1 MITVNYE
8 VLPSLHSGGRN
19 LKYIILCLVNAAMLF
34 GVWLFA
40 SVFLSTGDE
49 WWSLYTFNMEGMSP
63 YNVEI
68 SWLNVFLF
76 GFISLA
82 ISYTLIKITSVKK

>member
-1 MITVNYE
+1 M
-8 VLPSLHSGGRN
+8 
-19 LKYIILCLVNAAMLF
+19 KYIILCLVNAVMLF

-49 WWSLYTFNMEGMSP
+49 WWSLYTFNMEEISP
-63 YNVEI
+63 FNVEI
-68 SWLNVFLF
+68 SWLNVVTF

-82 ISYTLIKITSVKK
+82 ISFFL

>member
-1 MITVNYE
+1 M
-8 VLPSLHSGGRN
+8 LHWGERN
-19 LKYIILCLVNAAMLF
+19 LKYIILCLINAATLF

-49 WWSLYTFNMEGMSP
+49 WWSLYTFNMEVMSP

-68 SWLNVFLF
+68 SWLKVVIF

-82 ISYTLIKITSVKK
+82 ISFFLVKITSVKK

>member
-1 MITVNYE
+1 M
-8 VLPSLHSGGRN
+8 LHWGERN
-19 LKYIILCLVNAAMLF
+19 LKYIILCLINAAMLF

-49 WWSLYTFNMEGMSP
+49 WWSLYTFNMEVMSP

-68 SWLNVFLF
+68 SWLKVVIF

-82 ISYTLIKITSVKK
+82 ISFFLVKITSVKK

>member
-1 MITVNYE
+1 M
-8 VLPSLHSGGRN
+8 
-19 LKYIILCLVNAAMLF
+19 YIILLLVNAVLLF

-49 WWSLYTFNMEGMSP
+49 WWSLYTFNMDEISP
-63 YNVEI
+63 FNLEL
-68 SWLNVFLF
+68 SWLNVFIF

-82 ISYTLIKITSVKK
+82 ISFFLVKITSIERK